1 MRVNWESLY
10 KQRLMLTL
18 LVARNL
24 EGPAV
29 VVLGGLSLIVL
40 EMVSMLLAVA

>member
-10 KQRLMLTL
+10 RQRLILTV

-29 VVLGGLSLIVL
+29 VVLGGLFFSALD
-40 EMVSMLLAVA
+40 MVSILLAVT